1 MCIVTS
7 EISSALGLVGLAF
20 LPELLPDPFMGI
32 IISVI
37 VYAVGSG
44 LIEVLCSPIMEACPF
59 KNKEATMSLL
69 HSFYCWGS
77 VGTIAVSTLFF
88 AVFGMDSWKWL
99 AVLWAIVP
107 AVNVYNF
114 ATCPIEHLVDEGEGM
129 KIRELF
135 RKPVFWIAV
144 CLMVCSGHQ
153 SCPCPSGHLPMQRRH
168 LDCPRPLETWPVP
181 ACLPLRWESAV

>member
-1 MCIVTS
+1 
-7 EISSALGLVGLAF
+7 
-20 LPELLPDPFMGI
+20 MGI

-69 HSFYCWGS
+69 HSFYCWGFCWEPLQFPPCFS
-77 VGTIAVSTLFF
+77 QFLEWTAGSGWQFCGQSF
-88 AVFGMDSWKWL
+88 RS
-99 AVLWAIVP
+99 
-107 AVNVYNF
+107 VNVYNF

-168 LDCPRPLETWPVP
+168 LDCQRPSETWPVP
-181 ACLPLRWESAV
+181 ACLPLRWESAS

>member
-59 KNKEATMSLL
+59 ENKEATMSP
-69 HSFYCWGS
+69 
-77 VGTIAVSTLFF
+77 VSYTHLTLPT
-88 AVFGMDSWKWL
+88 KR
-99 AVLWAIVP
+99 IV
-107 AVNVYNF
+107 
-114 ATCPIEHLVDEGEGM
+114 
-129 KIRELF
+129 
-135 RKPVFWIAV
+135 
-144 CLMVCSGHQ
+144 
-153 SCPCPSGHLPMQRRH
+153 
-168 LDCPRPLETWPVP
+168 
-181 ACLPLRWESAV
+181 